1 MADNNDVQSI
11 VVRVRDMT
19 GEETHFRIRVTARL
33 NTVFRA
39 YAGRKGVPIHSFRF
53 LIEGDHVNPEDT
65 PTSLGLEDGDMID
78 AILIHAGMI
87 STFTSNNATD
97 PLVHYLMLSVDERAQ
112 TVAPIADLRAKQ
124 SSERADSFLT
134 YHFDANPDV
143 LHDLQRRL
151 LCALLDFVW
160 EDTADDYPTNR
171 VDMRVTLTPAQL
183 ETVRVHTLKS

>member
-19 GEETHFRIRVTARL
+19 GEETHFRIRVTTRL
-33 NTVFRA
+33 NTIFRA
-39 YAGRKGVPIHSFRF
+39 YARRKGVPIHSFRF

-97 PLVHYLMLSVDERAQ
+97 PLVHYLMLSADERAQ

-160 EDTADDYPTNR
+160 ENTADDYPNNR

-183 ETVRVHTLKS
+183 ETVCVL

>member
-1 MADNNDVQSI
+1 MADNDDVQSI

-19 GEETHFRIRVTARL
+19 GEETHFRIRVNVRL
-33 NTVFRA
+33 DVVFMA
-39 YAGRKGVPIHSFRF
+39 YARRKGVPRHSIRF
-53 LIEGDHVNPEDT
+53 LLEGHAVNPEST

-78 AILIHAGMI
+78 AIPQLVGMI
-87 STFTSNNATD
+87 STFTSNATAD
-97 PLVHYLMLSVDERAQ
+97 PLVHYLMLTPDERA
-112 TVAPIADLRAKQ
+112 TAAAPIAELRAKQ
-124 SSERADSFLT
+124 SSERADRFLT

-160 EDTADDYPTNR
+160 EDTASYHPTNR

-183 ETVRVHTLKS
+183 ETVRLF